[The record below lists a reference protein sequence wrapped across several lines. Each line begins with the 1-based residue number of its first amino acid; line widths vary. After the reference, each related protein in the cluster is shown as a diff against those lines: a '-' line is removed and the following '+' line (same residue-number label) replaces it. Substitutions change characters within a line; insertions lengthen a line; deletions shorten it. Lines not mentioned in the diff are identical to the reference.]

1 MPEAQILSK
10 HERGAWAEVFATQW
24 LIERGYY
31 VSRNI
36 APAAPFDLVAT
47 SKTGRVVLF
56 DVKFVSYKGRRRDM
70 TTYRVLTD
78 LQKLMKVHLL
88 VIDNEGNVAI
98 EPPLNGPEYAPKE
111 STSDDH

>member
-1 MPEAQILSK
+1 
-10 HERGAWAEVFATQW
+10 
-24 LIERGYY
+24 
-31 VSRNI
+31 
-36 APAAPFDLVAT
+36 
-47 SKTGRVVLF
+47 
-56 DVKFVSYKGRRRDM
+56 M

-78 LQKLMKVHLL
+78 LQKLMKIHLL